1 MKDLAICIPTYNRI
15 DYLIELM
22 QTITTQLDDKNISKI
37 QICVSDNCSEI
48 AIDEPIRN
56 FLSNYDVE
64 YIYHRNEQN
73 IGADRNFLKCV
84 EIATAKYCWLIG
96 DDDGITHGAIN
107 TVLNLIANNPDIDV
121 FFGNR
126 YICNRNL
133 KITFK
138 ERWTNDKDDFCVDF
152 NDEKDI
158 TKYFDQLKSTTSIGY
173 MSTLIVKKEAWDN
186 VTENE
191 YQEYLGTNYIQV
203 AKYLLML
210 YNKGKLY
217 RIADYITLSRF
228 GSDSFF
234 SSLKQRI
241 YVDYNGFLKISNI
254 FADNP
259 TLADSFLGIVRR
271 HFNNVF
277 LYAMSYTA
285 NLESEDIAIIEKIGY
300 TKKQIKICTNQNKA
314 KLFLG
319 FLANIIKMI
328 FTDFRLF
335 YRTTF
340 ITAQKVLKSK

>member
-15 DYLIELM
+15 DYLVELM
-22 QTITTQLDDKNISKI
+22 QTITSQLDDNNTNKI

-48 AIDEPIRN
+48 AIDEPLRN
-56 FLSNYDVE
+56 LLSSYDIE

-84 EIATAKYCWLIG
+84 EIANAKYCWLIG
-96 DDDGITHGAIN
+96 DDDGIAPGAIN
-107 TVLNLIANNPDIDV
+107 TMLDRIANHPDIDV

-133 KITFK
+133 KISFK
-138 ERWTNDKDDFCVDF
+138 ERWTNDKEDFCVDF
-152 NDEKDI
+152 NEEKEI
-158 TKYFDQLKSTTSIGY
+158 AKYFDQLRSTTSLGY

-186 VTENE
+186 VNESE
-191 YQEYLGTNYIQV
+191 YQEYLGTNYIQM

-210 YNKGKLY
+210 YKKGKLY

-234 SSLKQRI
+234 SSLQQRI
-241 YVDYNGFLKISNI
+241 YVDYNGFLKISDI
-254 FADNP
+254 FADNS
-259 TLADSFLGIVRR
+259 TVANSFLGIVRR

-277 LYAMSYTA
+277 LYAMSYTTE
-285 NLESEDIAIIEKIGY
+285 LKDDDIVVLEKIGY
-300 TKKQIKICTNQNKA
+300 TKKQIEICTTRNKA

-319 FLANIIKMI
+319 FLMNIIKMI

-340 ITAQKVLKSK
+340 ITAQKVLKSS